1 MAKVYSSQNGIMRG
15 RVGNTIY
22 RKGQNA
28 TIAAQYQ
35 PQVANPRS
43 PMQQIQR
50 CAFATATA
58 AASAL
63 KFIANHSHEGVSGD
77 RENIQKFVRQN
88 VALIKANINAEVNGD
103 DNVVGIYNIKGV
115 SGIQANPFLLA
126 TGTLAYPVLAA
137 EDISDDS
144 DMGKGI
150 DMQKLFGDAALTPDS
165 LATAD
170 AYNAWLSEIGLVG
183 GDQLSVVFLVGTGV
197 TSGAYGGSV
206 DVYENEALH
215 VSAARVTFKRADEI
229 DFTTPVQ
236 PFGGGGAA
244 GGLNPAIVARYE
256 GNLVVRPNDE
266 ENLSHGVIGTTDLA
280 NGHVRAAAIV
290 RSQMDLNG
298 KYNYSRSQFATDK
311 TGGHVSGVLESYS
324 NVTTYPDGSSR
335 FLDNPEGPTAGV

>member
-1 MAKVYSSQNGIMRG
+1 MAKVYSSQNGVMRG

-43 PMQQIQR
+43 ALQQIQR

-63 KFIANHSHEGVSGD
+63 KFIVNHSHEGVSGD

-88 VALIKANINAEVNGD
+88 VALIKSNINAEVDGD
-103 DNVVGIYNIKGV
+103 DSIVGVYNIKGV

-126 TGTLAYPVLAA
+126 TGSLAYPTLKWADVVANS
-137 EDISDDS
+137 ET
-144 DMGKGI
+144 GGCGI
-150 DMQKLFGDAALTPDS
+150 DMQSLMGTAQVFSPASLTSAADYERF
-165 LATAD
+165 LA
-170 AYNAWLSEIGLVG
+170 SIGLVG
-183 GDQLSVVFLVGTGV
+183 GDQLSVVFLIGTGV

-206 DVYENEALH
+206 DVYENEAIH
-215 VSAARVTFKRADEI
+215 ISAARVTFKKASEL
-229 DFTTPVQ
+229 DFTTPIV
-236 PFGGGGAA
+236 PLIEDYINPLLIARSEGELTVASGATS
-244 GGLNPAIVARYE
+244 N
-256 GNLVVRPNDE
+256 
-266 ENLSHGVIGTTDLA
+266 GVIGTREAAD
-280 NGHVRAAAIV
+280 GMIRAAAIV

-298 KYNYSRSQFATDK
+298 KFSYSRSQFATDK
-311 TGGHVSGVLESYS
+311 TGGHISGVLESYS

-335 FLDNPEGPTAGV
+335 FLDNPEGPTAGE